1 MSNNKGN
8 KIKGLMSSLENQAEE
23 AKIEEQYKVS
33 TDTDSDSVDL
43 SSVISPVQKV
53 KLVSKAFTLREDQAK
68 ELSVH
73 SKRAKKNDSEFMRDV
88 LDLMFEMIRGKQE
101 K

>member
-1 MSNNKGN
+1 MLNDKQN
-8 KIKGLMSSLENQAEE
+8 KIKGLMSNLEEQAEE
-23 AKIEEQYKVS
+23 AELEEQYKVS
-33 TDTDSDSVDL
+33 TDMDLDSINL
-43 SSVISPVQKV
+43 SSVISPVEKV
-53 KLVSKAFTLREDQAK
+53 RLVSKAFTLRADQAK

-88 LDLMFEMIRGKQE
+88 LDLMFEMIRGKQG